1 MSRPRVATVLT
12 ARPWESDFVM
22 AARATSSVRIVA
34 RAYEAGHIPDDADV
48 VIVGS
53 EVAWVTPVLIGRW
66 VDEGRRVIGI
76 HPAGDDP
83 GRRLLRAGRAHEV
96 RPDDT
101 GSIEL
106 VGLARLLAHQPTRP
120 AAAGSVIVVSGP
132 EGAPGRTEVSILM
145 ALTMADQQNSVLVDL
160 DPNPSVS
167 LRLGLA
173 PRPDAADL
181 AECLH
186 AGRSVPPDLIRRVG
200 SLDVVAGCFGR
211 SPLGATATRDIVW
224 GLAQSYD
231 RVILDTG
238 PWTPSDRIVPLADR
252 AIIVCDA
259 SPVGVV
265 RTAAMTMTWMGPEP
279 ALVLNRVVPGPFD
292 AVTEARR
299 AVGLD
304 PTIVLGFDPSIRL
317 GSLSCRPPDV
327 DRKRS
332 FAGLAA

>member
-1 MSRPRVATVLT
+1 MSRPRIATVLT

-34 RAYEAGHIPDDADV
+34 RAYEAAQVPDDADV

-66 VDEGRRVIGI
+66 VDAGRRVIGI
-76 HPAGDDP
+76 HPAGDAP
-83 GRRLLRAGRAHEV
+83 GRQLLRAGRAHEV

-101 GSIEL
+101 GSVEL
-106 VGLARLLAHQPTRP
+106 VGLARLLAHQPARP
-120 AAAGSVIVVSGP
+120 ATAGTVIVVTGP
-132 EGAPGRTEVSILM
+132 EGAPGRTEVSILT
-145 ALTMADQQNSVLVDL
+145 ALTMADRQSSVLVDL

-173 PRPDAADL
+173 PRPDTSDL
-181 AECLH
+181 AESLH
-186 AGRSVPPDLIRRVG
+186 AGGAISDLIRRVG
-200 SLDVVAGCFGR
+200 SLDVVAGSFGR
-211 SPLGATATRDIVW
+211 GPLERTAARDIVW
-224 GLAQSYD
+224 GLARSYD

-238 PWTPSDRIVPLADR
+238 PWTPADDLVPLADR

-265 RTAAMTMTWMGPEP
+265 RTAGMTMEWMGPEP

-292 AVTEARR
+292 AVAEARR

-317 GSLSCRPPDV
+317 GSLTCRPPDV